1 MNKELVELEKA
12 IDNISTTDI
21 LHKQELI
28 NLIKKFNYKKIID
41 PKQKEEV
48 LRRINN
54 CMYQSIVK
62 RFSNILGGIKYEIK
76 KR

>member
-41 PKQKEEV
+41 SKQKEEV